1 MDNPAETY
9 ESYMVPVLFAPSAER
24 LIELA
29 RLRAGERVLDV
40 GCGTGIVARRAAPR
54 VGTDGR
60 VTGLDLSP
68 GMLAV
73 ARSVALRERL
83 SIDWRE
89 GRAEGLPFADGEFDV
104 VLCQYALMFFVNPLV
119 ALNEMRRVLADGGRA
134 VIAVWQSLDAHAFY
148 QLLDRASSATS
159 ARRACATSS
168 PWVTRLIFVTVWPRP
183 GFGRSR
189 SSRSHL

>member
-29 RLRAGERVLDV
+29 RLRTGERALDV
-40 GCGTGIVARRAAPR
+40 GCGTGIVARRAAPQ
-54 VGTDGR
+54 VGIDGR

-104 VLCQYALMFFVNPLV
+104 VL
-119 ALNEMRRVLADGGRA
+119 
-134 VIAVWQSLDAHAFY
+134 
-148 QLLDRASSATS
+148 ASTRS
-159 ARRACATSS
+159 CSS
-168 PWVTRLIFVTVWPRP
+168 WIRSPR
-183 GFGRSR
+183 
-189 SSRSHL
+189 